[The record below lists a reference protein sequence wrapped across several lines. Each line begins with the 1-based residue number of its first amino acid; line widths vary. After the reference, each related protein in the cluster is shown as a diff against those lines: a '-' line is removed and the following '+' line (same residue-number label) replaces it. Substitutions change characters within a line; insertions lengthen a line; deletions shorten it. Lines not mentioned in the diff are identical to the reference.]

1 MNVALYAGRTGGI
14 GLSSAV
20 ALLFAWMATP
30 RNAHA
35 QEHPFLAAYT
45 VEVVDGSVH
54 VDWTILGGNTCDGQE
69 VERSTDGIHFVAV
82 HRIQGLCGDP
92 FVPRR
97 YEWYDTSPPEL
108 SVLHYRVRLGNEGT
122 SSVKTVRYEQ
132 LRTTEQRFYPSPTT
146 GEATL
151 LLNVAPGTAVD
162 LLVLDLAGRVVLD
175 LQDKPGPLLR
185 LDIITLPQGTYVY
198 RALADGRAFVGRFV
212 KA

>member
-1 MNVALYAGRTGGI
+1 MTLRGLVHLLAL
-14 GLSSAV
+14 GLA
-20 ALLFAWMATP
+20 AATP
-30 RNAHA
+30 YVHA

-97 YEWYDTSPPEL
+97 YDWYDTAPPEL
-108 SVLHYRVRLGNEGT
+108 SVLHYRVKLGNEGT

-132 LRTTEQRFYPSPTT
+132 LRTTEQRFYPSPTI

-162 LLVLDLAGRVVLD
+162 LLVHDLSGRVVIEI
-175 LQDKPGPLLR
+175 QDRPGPLLR
-185 LDIITLPQGTYVY
+185 LDLATLPQGTYVY
-198 RALADGRAFVGRFV
+198 RAAADGRAFVGRFV

>member
-1 MNVALYAGRTGGI
+1 MLLRATALPVV
-14 GLSSAV
+14 LS
-20 ALLFAWMATP
+20 LFAAAP
-30 RNAHA
+30 IRA

-69 VERSTDGIHFVAV
+69 VERSIDGLHFVVV

-92 FVPRR
+92 EVARR
-97 YEWYDTSPPEL
+97 YDWFDTAPPEL
-108 SVLHYRVRLGNEGT
+108 SLLHYRVRLGNEGT
-122 SSVKTVRYEQ
+122 SSVMTVRYEQ

-151 LLNVAPGTAVD
+151 LLNVGPGTAVD
-162 LLVLDLAGRVVLD
+162 LLVHDLSGRVVLE
-175 LQDKPGPLLR
+175 LQDRPGPLLR
-185 LDIITLPQGTYVY
+185 LDLTALPEGTYVY
-198 RALADGRAFVGRFV
+198 RALADGRAFVGRLV